1 MKKSLAIFAFV
12 IVFVLSLV
20 VCAVADEVVV
30 STGPTFINGVFNP
43 LKEPLKAV
51 NISVNILVAGPVDAL
66 KNLEDGKA
74 EVAGASLSLDEWI
87 KAAEKAGYQV
97 KDKQSL
103 VPFTVT
109 EEATLVIVSSTNPVT
124 SLTKEQLKDIFSGK
138 ITNWKDVGGKDMPV
152 IVVWPKLSSGA
163 MTTFSKQIMDG
174 EAITKDILD
183 VPSLNDVSNAVASN
197 PEAIS
202 IANPE
207 KFPAQVKVVQTP
219 KISRP
224 LTLITRGK
232 PSQKVQKLYD
242 FIKGEGQK
250 YIIKQ

>member
-1 MKKSLAIFAFV
+1 MKRYGLVLTIV

-20 VCAVADEVVV
+20 VCAVADEIVV
-30 STGPTFINGVFNP
+30 STGHTFINGVFNP
-43 LKEPLKAV
+43 MKEPLKTV

-109 EEATLVIVSSTNPVT
+109 EEATLVIVNSTNPVAAL
-124 SLTKEQLKDIFSGK
+124 SKEQLKDIFSGK

-152 IVVWPKLSSGA
+152 IVIWPRLSSGA
-163 MTTFSKQIMDG
+163 MTTFSKQIMGG

-183 VPSLNDVSNAVASN
+183 VLSLNDVSNAVASN

-224 LTLITRGK
+224 LTLITKGK
-232 PSQKVQKLYD
+232 PSAKVQKLYD

-250 YIIKQ
+250 YIKH

>member
-1 MKKSLAIFAFV
+1 
-12 IVFVLSLV
+12 
-20 VCAVADEVVV
+20 
-30 STGPTFINGVFNP
+30 

-124 SLTKEQLKDIFSGK
+124 SLTK
-138 ITNWKDVGGKDMPV
+138 
-152 IVVWPKLSSGA
+152 
-163 MTTFSKQIMDG
+163 
-174 EAITKDILD
+174 
-183 VPSLNDVSNAVASN
+183 
-197 PEAIS
+197 
-202 IANPE
+202 
-207 KFPAQVKVVQTP
+207 
-219 KISRP
+219 
-224 LTLITRGK
+224 
-232 PSQKVQKLYD
+232 
-242 FIKGEGQK
+242 
-250 YIIKQ
+250 

>member
-1 MKKSLAIFAFV
+1 MKRSLAIFASV

-20 VCAVADEVVV
+20 VCAVADEIVV

-43 LKEPLKAV
+43 MKEPLKAV
-51 NISVNILVAGPVDAL
+51 NISVNILTAGPVDAL

-74 EVAGASLSLDEWI
+74 EVAGASLSLEDWI
-87 KAAEKAGYQV
+87 KMAEKSGYQI

-109 EEATLVIVSSTNPVT
+109 EEETVIIINSDNPVATLS
-124 SLTKEQLKDIFSGK
+124 KEQLKGIFSGK
-138 ITNWKDVGGKDMPV
+138 IATWKDVGGKDIPV
-152 IVVWPKLSSGA
+152 IVVWSKLSSGA
-163 MTTFSKQIMDG
+163 MQVFSKQIMDG
-174 EAITKDILD
+174 EAVTKDVLD
-183 VPSLNDVSNAVASN
+183 VTSLNDVSNAVASN

-207 KFPAQVKVVQTP
+207 KFPTQIKVVQTP

-232 PSQKVQKLYD
+232 PSAKVQKLYD
-242 FIKGEGQK
+242 FLKGEGQK
-250 YIIKQ
+250 YIK

>member
-1 MKKSLAIFAFV
+1 MKRSLAIFAFV

-20 VCAVADEVVV
+20 VCAVADEIVV

-43 LKEPLKAV
+43 IKDPLKAV

-87 KAAEKAGYQV
+87 KTAEKTGYQV

-109 EEATLVIVSSTNPVT
+109 EENTLVIVNSANPVA
-124 SLTKEQLKDIFSGK
+124 SLSKEQLKGIFSGK
-138 ITNWKDVGGKDMPV
+138 IANWKDVGGKDMPI
-152 IVVWPKLSSGA
+152 IVVWAKLSSGA
-163 MTTFSKQIMDG
+163 MSTFSKQIMDS
-174 EAITKDILD
+174 EAVTKEVLD
-183 VPSLNDVSNAVASN
+183 VSSLNEVSNAVASN

-224 LTLITRGK
+224 LTLITKGN
-232 PSQKVQKLYD
+232 PSAKVQKLYD
-242 FIKGEGQK
+242 FLKGDGQK
-250 YIIKQ
+250 YIKK

>member
-1 MKKSLAIFAFV
+1 
-12 IVFVLSLV
+12 
-20 VCAVADEVVV
+20 
-30 STGPTFINGVFNP
+30 
-43 LKEPLKAV
+43 
-51 NISVNILVAGPVDAL
+51 
-66 KNLEDGKA
+66 
-74 EVAGASLSLDEWI
+74 
-87 KAAEKAGYQV
+87 
-97 KDKQSL
+97 
-103 VPFTVT
+103 
-109 EEATLVIVSSTNPVT
+109 
-124 SLTKEQLKDIFSGK
+124 
-138 ITNWKDVGGKDMPV
+138 MPV